1 MLELKEVSKFYSS
14 NGITNIGLHNI
25 NLKLNRNEII
35 AITGE
40 SGSGKSVFLHSLI
53 MSLMYKLSPE
63 ELRFIMIDPKRVEF
77 NRYNRM
83 PHLMQYC

>member
-40 SGSGKSVFLHSLI
+40 SGSGKSTFFNIISGNI
-53 MSLMYKLSPE
+53 MQDSGHVLFKDQ
-63 ELRFIMIDPKRVEF
+63 RD
-77 NRYNRM
+77 
-83 PHLMQYC
+83 CA

>member
-14 NGITNIGLHNI
+14 NGITNIGLHNV

-40 SGSGKSVFLHSLI
+40 SGSGKSYYTNKYLNDDNYIVIQSS
-53 MSLMYKLSPE
+53 M
-63 ELRFIMIDPKRVEF
+63 
-77 NRYNRM
+77 
-83 PHLMQYC
+83 